1 MDGGRPGTR
10 PEEDADPAVAAFS
23 GLQGEV
29 AEVVAALGGLRAEVS
44 GLGRRLERLDGV
56 VRQGGAGTPGAGAPD
71 YSPTLGAM
79 AQELSGIGARLAA
92 VEGKPALAL
101 TPAGFE
107 AELERVVRGA
117 AAAAGTELRDATRG
131 ARTTAGDLEELVGR
145 VRARREQRQWVGVA
159 GLIGAM
165 AGVLLWIVAA
175 GALPRGAGHWLAAL
189 LVGGSRWEAG
199 AALMR
204 TADLE
209 TWGRMTRLYNA
220 CPRDSSTELCE
231 AAMAVRTIPPIVPA
245 QPAQPGPEGAKAAQ
259 PVRPAAPPASGKA
272 QR

>member
-1 MDGGRPGTR
+1 MDGGRPGVR

-29 AEVVAALGGLRAEVS
+29 AEVVAALGALRSEVS

-56 VRQGGAGTPGAGAPD
+56 MRQGVGAAAAGALD

-92 VEGKPALAL
+92 VEAKPALRL
-101 TPAGFE
+101 MPAGFE
-107 AELERVVRGA
+107 AELARAVRGA
-117 AAAAGTELRDATRG
+117 ASAAGNELRDATRG
-131 ARTTAGDLEELVGR
+131 ARTAAGDLEALVGR
-145 VRARREQRQWVGVA
+145 VHARREQRQWVGVA
-159 GLIGAM
+159 GMIGAM

-204 TADLE
+204 TADPE
-209 TWGRMTRLYNA
+209 TWGRLVRLSRA
-220 CPRDSSTELCE
+220 CGESATELCE
-231 AAMAVRTIPPIVPA
+231 AAMAVRTVPPGA
-245 QPAQPGPEGAKAAQ
+245 PAQPGPEGAKAAQ
-259 PVRPAAPPASGKA
+259 PVRPAAPPPTGKP

>member
-1 MDGGRPGTR
+1 MDGGRPGVR

-56 VRQGGAGTPGAGAPD
+56 VRQGAGVEAAGAPD

-79 AQELSGIGARLAA
+79 AQELSGIGERLAA
-92 VEGKPALAL
+92 VEGKPALGL

-107 AELERVVRGA
+107 AELARAVRGA
-117 AAAAGTELRDATRG
+117 AAATGTELRDATRG
-131 ARTTAGDLEELVGR
+131 ARTAAGDLEKLVGR
-145 VRARREQRQWVGVA
+145 VHARREQRHWVGVA
-159 GLIGAM
+159 GMVGAM

-204 TADLE
+204 TADPE
-209 TWGRMTRLYNA
+209 TWGRLVRLSRA
-220 CPRDSSTELCE
+220 CGDSSTELCE
-231 AAMAVRTIPPIVPA
+231 AAMAVRTMPPGTPA
-245 QPAQPGPEGAKAAQ
+245 QPTQPGPEGAKAAQ
-259 PVRPAAPPASGKA
+259 PVRPAAPPTPGKA

>member
-1 MDGGRPGTR
+1 MDGGRPGAR
-10 PEEDADPAVAAFS
+10 PAEDADPAVAAFS

-29 AEVVAALGGLRAEVS
+29 AEVVAAIGGLRAEVS

-56 VRQGGAGTPGAGAPD
+56 VRQGGGGTAGAGAPD

-107 AELERVVRGA
+107 AELARVVRGA
-117 AAAAGTELRDATRG
+117 AAVAGNELRDATRG

-145 VRARREQRQWVGVA
+145 VRGRREQRQWVGVA
-159 GLIGAM
+159 GIIGAM
-165 AGVLLWIVAA
+165 AGVVLWIVVA
-175 GALPRGAGHWLAAL
+175 GVLPRGAGHWLAAL

-204 TADLE
+204 TDDPVAWDRVL
-209 TWGRMTRLYNA
+209 RLSRA
-220 CPRDSSTELCE
+220 CPPDSSTELCE
-231 AAMAVRTIPPIVPA
+231 AAMAVRTIPPGA
-245 QPAQPGPEGAKAAQ
+245 PAQPGPEGAKAA
-259 PVRPAAPPASGKA
+259 PPAAAPVQLPSRGKA
-272 QR
+272 GTGR